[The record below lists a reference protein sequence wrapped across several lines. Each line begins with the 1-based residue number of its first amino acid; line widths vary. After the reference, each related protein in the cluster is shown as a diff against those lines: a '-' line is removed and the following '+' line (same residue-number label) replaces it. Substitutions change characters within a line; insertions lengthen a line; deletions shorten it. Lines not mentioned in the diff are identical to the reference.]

1 MYHNVMDG
9 AQAQQHRKLPTTSLS
24 VKRRFIC
31 SWFGANVK
39 NQWNQMLILCSYP
52 DKPEGCESNS
62 VNTLK
67 QLIMQRDGAEEESSF
82 SRYLDPQQ
90 SAAGFLS

>member
-1 MYHNVMDG
+1 
-9 AQAQQHRKLPTTSLS
+9 
-24 VKRRFIC
+24 
-31 SWFGANVK
+31 
-39 NQWNQMLILCSYP
+39 MLILCSYP